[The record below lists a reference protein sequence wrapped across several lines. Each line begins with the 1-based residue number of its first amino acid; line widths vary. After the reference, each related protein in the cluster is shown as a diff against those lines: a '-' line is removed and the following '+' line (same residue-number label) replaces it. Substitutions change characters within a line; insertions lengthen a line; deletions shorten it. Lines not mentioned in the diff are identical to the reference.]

1 MESDEYDFQEDET
14 EHDHH
19 AEADVDNGM
28 RLNWKTV
35 WTAPEECL
43 TIMRKT
49 SFTLLIHLSEED
61 VLRFNF
67 ANVDIAFEF
76 YQQYAKHHG
85 SGARRSRSEKR
96 GEVRIRQ
103 EFVCHRQGFRS
114 PKFYSMPNRQKRPRA
129 ETRCGCPARMLLRMD
144 DESGRWHVVYFSNA
158 HNHHVLELRFSSML
172 PGHRKMSEA
181 DIEQMNDMRKGGIG
195 VSRIHGFMASLA
207 GGYHNVP
214 YTTRDMHNVNAKQ
227 RREGGLDAESCL
239 RYLRECKTNDP
250 ALYYKEVVD
259 GEGVL
264 QHLFWCDGTSQID
277 YQVFGDVVAFD
288 ATYKK
293 NVYLSP
299 LVVFSGVNHHNQ
311 TVVFAA
317 ALVADEKEETYVWL
331 LQQLQTS
338 MKGKAPV
345 SIITDGDR
353 QMKSAIEQVFPEA
366 HHRLCAWHLLRNATS
381 NIGKPKFTRMF
392 RDCMLG
398 DYEVRTFQRKWFEM
412 VEKFG
417 VVDKRWVQD
426 MYERRHS
433 WATTHIRGKFFAGF
447 RTTSRCEGLHAVI
460 SRYVKSRYSYTEFL
474 HHFHRCLMF
483 VRAKEVE
490 DDFECAKGDP
500 VMSTNLKQLERSAA
514 DNYTRTIFYL
524 FVPILDR
531 ACAMRVVDSEDNGS
545 YFIHTVS
552 RYGTPGKDWRVVAT
566 SDMREA
572 RCTCI
577 RIECFGVTC
586 EHIIAVLV
594 LNNVHEIPRSLIL
607 SRRTKDTKLVAV
619 QSMGVIWDSV
629 QLTQHWCLMDWYRKV
644 CKIACHSTEKFQF
657 ARDIAML
664 MLNHFEN
671 EDAGDTSFPPEGPPT
686 EGGRGLARNPPRRNT
701 KGNGAHGGKKTQRC
715 RLCRE
720 VGHNRTTCPDRRTME
735 SSGTVA
741 DDMDLMDIDKLY
753 DNLSGDLYATA
764 EIPSFQCSDSDTQAG
779 FANSDFAGTN
789 TSVPVMSLAD

>member
-1 MESDEYDFQEDET
+1 MSDGAEHGVGSFEGEGSAGMESDEYDFQEDET

-19 AEADVDNGM
+19 AEADVDNRDAVELEDSLDGAGGM
-28 RLNWKTV
+28 SDNYAEDEFYAVNSVESIGWIDFLN
-35 WTAPEECL
+35 
-43 TIMRKT
+43 
-49 SFTLLIHLSEED
+49 LSEED
-61 VLRFNF
+61 VFWFNF
-67 ANVDIAFEF
+67 ADVDIAFEF
-76 YQQYAKHHG
+76 YQKYAKHHG
-85 SGARRSRSEKR
+85 FGARRSRSEKR

-103 EFVCHRQGFRS
+103 EFVCHRQGYRS

-144 DESGRWHVVYFSNA
+144 DESRHWHVAYFSDA

-172 PGHRKMSEA
+172 PGHRRMSEA

-214 YTTRDMHNVNAKQ
+214 YTTRDMHHVNAKQ
-227 RREGGLDAESCL
+227 RREGVLDAESCL
-239 RYLRECKTNDP
+239 RYLRQCKTNDP

-264 QHLFWCDGTSQID
+264 QYLFWCDGTSQIN

-311 TVVFAA
+311 TVIFAA

-381 NIGKPKFTRMF
+381 NIGKPKFTRML

-417 VVDKRWVQD
+417 VADKRWVQD

-433 WATTHIRGKFFAGF
+433 WATAHIRGKFFAGF

-474 HHFHRCLMF
+474 RHFHRCLMF

-490 DDFECAKGDP
+490 ADVECAKGDP
-500 VMSTNLKQLERSAA
+500 VMTTNLKQLERSAA
-514 DNYTRTIFYL
+514 ENYTHAIFYL

-552 RYGTPGKDWRVVAT
+552 RYGTPGKDWRVIAT
-566 SDMREA
+566 SDTREV
-572 RCTCI
+572 RCTCM
-577 RIECFGVTC
+577 RMECFGVPC

-607 SRRTKDTKLVAV
+607 QRWTKDAKLVAV

-644 CKIACHSTEKFQF
+644 CKIACHNTEKFQF
-657 ARDIAML
+657 VRDIAML
-664 MLNHFEN
+664 MLKHFEN
-671 EDAGDTSFPPEGPPT
+671 EDARDTRFPPEGPPT
-686 EGGRGLARNPPRRNT
+686 EDGRGPARNPPRRNT

-715 RLCRE
+715 RLCWE
-720 VGHNRTTCPDRRTME
+720 VGHNRTTCPVRRTME
-735 SSGTVA
+735 SSSAVA
-741 DDMDLMDIDKLY
+741 DDMDSMDTNMLY
-753 DNLSGDLYATA
+753 DNQSGDVYATA
-764 EIPSFQCSDSDTQAG
+764 EIPSF
-779 FANSDFAGTN
+779 
-789 TSVPVMSLAD
+789 

>member
-1 MESDEYDFQEDET
+1 MCVSLNHRIVAVWHRVAGDEDTTGGVHVADEPEMSDGAEHGVGSFEGEGSARMESDKYDFQEDET

-19 AEADVDNGM
+19 AEADVDNGDAVELEDSLDGAGGM
-28 RLNWKTV
+28 SDNYAEDEFYTVDSVESIGWIDFLN
-35 WTAPEECL
+35 
-43 TIMRKT
+43 
-49 SFTLLIHLSEED
+49 LSKED
-61 VLRFNF
+61 IFRFNF
-67 ANVDIAFEF
+67 ADVDIAFEF

-85 SGARRSRSEKR
+85 FGARRSRSEKR

-103 EFVCHRQGFRS
+103 EFVCHRQGYRS
-114 PKFYSMPNRQKRPRA
+114 PKFYSMPNRKKRPRA

-144 DESGRWHVVYFSNA
+144 DESGRWLVAYFSDV

-172 PGHRKMSEA
+172 PGHRRMSEA

-195 VSRIHGFMASLA
+195 VSRIYGFMVSLA

-239 RYLRECKTNDP
+239 
-250 ALYYKEVVD
+250 
-259 GEGVL
+259 
-264 QHLFWCDGTSQID
+264 
-277 YQVFGDVVAFD
+277 
-288 ATYKK
+288 
-293 NVYLSP
+293 
-299 LVVFSGVNHHNQ
+299 
-311 TVVFAA
+311 
-317 ALVADEKEETYVWL
+317 
-331 LQQLQTS
+331 
-338 MKGKAPV
+338 
-345 SIITDGDR
+345 R

-398 DYEVRTFQRKWFEM
+398 DYEVRTFERKWFEM

-417 VVDKRWVQD
+417 VADKRWVQD

-474 HHFHRCLMF
+474 RHFQRCLMF

-490 DDFECAKGDP
+490 ADFECAKGDP
-500 VMSTNLKQLERSAA
+500 VMTTNLKQLERSAA
-514 DNYTRTIFYL
+514 ENYTRAIFYL
-524 FVPILDR
+524 FVPILNR
-531 ACAMRVVDSEDNGS
+531 ACVMRVVDSEDNGS

-566 SDMREA
+566 SDTREV
-572 RCTCI
+572 RCTCM
-577 RIECFGVTC
+577 RMECFGVPY

-607 SRRTKDTKLVAV
+607 PRWTKDAKLVAV

-629 QLTQHWCLMDWYRKV
+629 QLTQHWCLMDWYRK
-644 CKIACHSTEKFQF
+644 
-657 ARDIAML
+657 
-664 MLNHFEN
+664 HFEN
-671 EDAGDTSFPPEGPPT
+671 EDVGDTSFPPEGPPT
-686 EGGRGLARNPPRRNT
+686 EGGRGPARNPPRCNT

-720 VGHNRTTCPDRRTME
+720 VGHNRTTCPGRRTME
-735 SSGTVA
+735 SSSAVA
-741 DDMDLMDIDKLY
+741 DDMDSMDTDMLY

-789 TSVPVMSLAD
+789 TSGPVIGYSDGCLLKKLPSSASLQQTFGTGYVSYYLVC